1 MSFFKKLGRGLK
13 KAFRKGGA
21 VSKFFKK
28 GLPSGLEKVGGV
40 ANKIGR
46 VAGKVLQYATPIIGA
61 VAPEL
66 LPALAGANALAGAAR
81 QGGGLAKQAAGD
93 YRSVVG
99 GKKGVGSVN
108 FGAYKNVGSQIGRDV
123 KGGVDKIRSAVI
135 ERPKPQD
142 SSDNSPQFV

>member
-13 KAFRKGGA
+13 KAFKKGGA

-46 VAGKVLQYATPIIGA
+46 VAGKVLQYATPVIGA
-61 VAPEL
+61 LAPEL
-66 LPALAGANALAGAAR
+66 LPALAGANLLAGAAR

-123 KGGVDKIRSAVI
+123 KGGVDKIRSSVI
-135 ERPKPQD
+135 ERPKPQEA
-142 SSDNSPQFV
+142 DNSPQFV

>member
-13 KAFRKGGA
+13 KAFSKGGA
-21 VSKFFKK
+21 VSTFFKK
-28 GLPSGLEKVGGV
+28 GLPSGLEKVGGI
-40 ANKIGR
+40 ANKVGR
-46 VAGKVLQYATPIIGA
+46 VASQVLKYATPVIGA
-61 VAPEL
+61 VAPEF

-81 QGGGLAKQAAGD
+81 QGGSLAQQAAGD

-99 GKKGVGSVN
+99 GKRGVGSVN

-123 KGGVDKIRSAVI
+123 RGGVDKIRSAVI
-135 ERPKPQD
+135 EKPKPQD

>member
-13 KAFRKGGA
+13 KAFSKGGA
-21 VSKFFKK
+21 VSTFFKK
-28 GLPSGLEKVGGV
+28 GLPSGLERVGGI

-46 VAGKVLQYATPIIGA
+46 VAGKVLQYATPVIGA

-81 QGGGLAKQAAGD
+81 QGAGLAKQAAGD
-93 YRSVVG
+93 YRSVVS

-123 KGGVDKIRSAVI
+123 RGGVDKIKSAVI
-135 ERPKPQD
+135 EKPKPQEA
-142 SSDNSPQFV
+142 DNSPQFV

>member
-1 MSFFKKLGRGLK
+1 LLLSCFQPLRERTFGWRCKTGR
-13 KAFRKGGA
+13 R
-21 VSKFFKK
+21 S
-28 GLPSGLEKVGGV
+28 S
-40 ANKIGR
+40 
-46 VAGKVLQYATPIIGA
+46 
-61 VAPEL
+61 
-66 LPALAGANALAGAAR
+66 
-81 QGGGLAKQAAGD
+81 KQAAGD

-123 KGGVDKIRSAVI
+123 KGGVDKIKSAVI

>member
-13 KAFRKGGA
+13 KAFSKGGA
-21 VSKFFKK
+21 VSTFFKK
-28 GLPSGLEKVGGV
+28 GLPSGLEKVGGI

-46 VAGKVLQYATPIIGA
+46 VAGKVLQYATPVIGA

-99 GKKGVGSVN
+99 NKKSVGSVN

-123 KGGVDKIRSAVI
+123 RGGVDKIKSAVI
-135 ERPKPQD
+135 EKPKPQD

>member
-28 GLPSGLEKVGGV
+28 GLPSGLEKVGGI
-40 ANKIGR
+40 ANKVGR
-46 VAGKVLQYATPIIGA
+46 VAGKVLQYATPVIGA
-61 VAPEL
+61 VAPQF

-81 QGGGLAKQAAGD
+81 QGGSLAKQAAGD

-123 KGGVDKIRSAVI
+123 RGGVDKIKSAVI
-135 ERPKPQD
+135 EKPKPQEA
-142 SSDNSPQFV
+142 DNSPQFV

>member
-13 KAFRKGGA
+13 KAFSKGGA
-21 VSKFFKK
+21 VSTFFKK
-28 GLPSGLEKVGGV
+28 GLPSGLEKVGGI

-46 VAGKVLQYATPIIGA
+46 VAGKVLQYATPVLGA
-61 VAPEL
+61 VAPEF
-66 LPALAGANALAGAAR
+66 LPALAGANALAAAAR

-108 FGAYKNVGSQIGRDV
+108 FTGYKNVGSQIQRDV
-123 KGGVDKIRSAVI
+123 KGGVDKIKSAVI
-135 ERPKPQD
+135 ERPKPQEA
-142 SSDNSPQFV
+142 DNSPQFV

>member
-13 KAFRKGGA
+13 KAFKKGGA

-28 GLPSGLEKVGGV
+28 GLPSGLEKVGGI
-40 ANKIGR
+40 ANKVGR
-46 VAGKVLQYATPIIGA
+46 VASKVLQYATPLIGA
-61 VAPEL
+61 VAPQF
-66 LPALAGANALAGAAR
+66 LPALAGASALAGAAR

-99 GKKGVGSVN
+99 GKKGVDSVN

-123 KGGVDKIRSAVI
+123 RGGVDKIKSAVI
-135 ERPKPQD
+135 ERPKPQEA
-142 SSDNSPQFV
+142 DNSPQFV

>member
-13 KAFRKGGA
+13 KAFRKGGS

-46 VAGKVLQYATPIIGA
+46 VAGKVLKYATPVIGA

-66 LPALAGANALAGAAR
+66 LPALAGANLLAGAAR

-123 KGGVDKIRSAVI
+123 RGGVDKIKSAVI
-135 ERPKPQD
+135 EKPKPQEA
-142 SSDNSPQFV
+142 DNSPQFV

>member
-1 MSFFKKLGRGLK
+1 
-13 KAFRKGGA
+13 
-21 VSKFFKK
+21 
-28 GLPSGLEKVGGV
+28 LPSGLEKVGGI
-40 ANKIGR
+40 ANKVGR
-46 VAGKVLQYATPIIGA
+46 VAGKVLKYATPVIGA

-66 LPALAGANALAGAAR
+66 LPALAGANLLAGAAR

-123 KGGVDKIRSAVI
+123 RGGVDKIKSAVI
-135 ERPKPQD
+135 EKPKPQEA
-142 SSDNSPQFV
+142 DNSPQFV

>member
-28 GLPSGLEKVGGV
+28 GLPSGLEKVGGI
-40 ANKIGR
+40 ANKVGR
-46 VAGKVLQYATPIIGA
+46 VAGKVLQYATPVIGA

-66 LPALAGANALAGAAR
+66 LPALAGANLWLV
-81 QGGGLAKQAAGD
+81 QLDKEVGLAKQAAGD

-123 KGGVDKIRSAVI
+123 RGGVDKIKSAVI
-135 ERPKPQD
+135 EKPKPQEA
-142 SSDNSPQFV
+142 DNSPQFV